1 MDTVMGRTAAR
12 SFTVSQLQKPQLD
25 ATEKLLVLR
34 LIAASAAGVLLSM
47 RKVSVILQAL
57 PRTRAASAF
66 WLAGVLLLGLHAV
79 QQGW

>member
-1 MDTVMGRTAAR
+1 M
-12 SFTVSQLQKPQLD
+12 D

-47 RKVSVILQAL
+47 RKVSVILQVL

-79 QQGW
+79 QRGWWQSMDFRQSSCSQYKGKY